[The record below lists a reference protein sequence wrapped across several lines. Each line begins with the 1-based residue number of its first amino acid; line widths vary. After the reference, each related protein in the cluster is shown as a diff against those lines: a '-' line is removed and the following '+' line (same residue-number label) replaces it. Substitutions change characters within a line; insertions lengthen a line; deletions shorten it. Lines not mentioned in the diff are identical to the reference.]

1 MPTDAPDHSGVA
13 IPPPLLYAVPLAVG
27 LLLHRAH
34 PIVLMPRGAAL
45 PLGALLVALGLGLV
59 GFAMASFLRARTS
72 PIPIKPTTAI
82 VETGLYRFTR
92 NPMYVGLAALYLG
105 ITLWVDSL
113 WPILFLPAVLFM
125 IQRFVIAREERYLE
139 AKFGDQYRGYKARVR
154 RWL

>member
-1 MPTDAPDHSGVA
+1 MPTSSPDHSGVA
-13 IPPPLLYAVPLAVG
+13 VPPPLLYAIPLAAG

-34 PIVLMPRGAAL
+34 PIVLMPRGVAV
-45 PLGALLVALGLGLV
+45 PLGLLLVALGLGLG

-72 PIPIKPTTAI
+72 PIPVKPTTAI
-82 VETGLYRFTR
+82 VETGPYRLTR

-113 WPILFLPAVLFM
+113 WPILFLPVVLFT

-139 AKFGDQYRGYKARVR
+139 GKFGDQYRGYKARVR